1 MVDAVKLPF
10 GGLPTAR
17 ISGFVCL
24 SVLLATGCGTV
35 VPHSTTTGSG
45 GASAGSTN
53 IATGAQLGLV
63 WSAADSTLRPLSG
76 VPGSTQLGAAL
87 FPSGTYVAGS
97 FSAQTETALLI
108 DAKGNLQWMVLPSL
122 TPQTIAQGIPSG
134 ASISFSPKGGNAVV
148 FAPGTASLLTISGLP
163 QQALVTPITA
173 GNRVVSAAISDA
185 ASLLLATSAGNNS
198 FAVTDTTSSGTR
210 TTLATLGGF
219 GGMTFL
225 AGTED
230 ILLSDSVA
238 NTLSRF
244 HNGSATVLATHANGL
259 NQPFAVA
266 ASQDDHWAVS
276 ADRADTNLLRIDPTG
291 ATAPA
296 QATCSCTPSLLF
308 ALNGNAVFE
317 LSPPGNAPGWM
328 IEADDPVSRVLFIPP
343 ARGGQ

>member
-1 MVDAVKLPF
+1 MKLPF

-35 VPHSTTTGSG
+35 IPHSTTGSG
-45 GASAGSTN
+45 STSAAATTIS
-53 IATGAQLGLV
+53 TGAQLGLV
-63 WSAADSTLRPLSG
+63 WSTADSTLRPLSG
-76 VPGSTQLGAAL
+76 VPGSSQLGAAL
-87 FPSGTYVAGS
+87 FPAGSYVSAS
-97 FSAQTETALLI
+97 FSAQTQTALLI
-108 DAKGNLQWMVLPSL
+108 DPKGNLQWMALPTL

-134 ASISFSPKGGNAVV
+134 ASIAFSPKGACAVV
-148 FAPGTASLLTISGLP
+148 FAPGTPALLTITGLP
-163 QQALVTPITA
+163 QQPVVTAVTA
-173 GNRVVSAAISDA
+173 DNPVLSAAISDA

-198 FAVTDTTSSGTR
+198 IAVTETTTGGTR
-210 TTLATLGGF
+210 TTVAALAGF
-219 GGMTFL
+219 GGMAFVP
-225 AGTED
+225 GSED

-266 ASQDDHWAVS
+266 ASLDDHWAVS
-276 ADRADTNLLRIDPTG
+276 ADRADTNLLRIDLTG

-296 QATCSCTPSLLF
+296 PATCSCTPNQLS

-317 LSPPGNAPGWM
+317 VTSPGTAPGWM

-343 ARGGQ
+343 ARGGK